1 MGRSARGLPS
11 PLSARRYGAAYGG
24 LCDRY
29 AVREPQISARRG
41 DPFRYRSAYHGDPND
56 RSRIAE
62 RIVVGIHE
70 KGAVVFTG
78 IIQAV
83 GRIAAIESGE
93 QDIRLCIESGKLPL
107 EGVSLGDSIATSGVC
122 LTVTELTG
130 EGYWADVSPESLSL
144 TTLGTKGVGDSVN
157 LETSLTLSTPLG
169 GHLVSG
175 HVDGVGHV
183 DNIIEDARFWRVRI
197 AAPETLARYVAMKG
211 SICVD
216 GTSLTVNQVEG
227 CHFELTIIPQTWEE
241 TVFSEYRVGSPVN
254 LEVDVIARY
263 LERLMQFEASAE
275 AT

>member
-1 MGRSARGLPS
+1 M
-11 PLSARRYGAAYGG
+11 
-24 LCDRY
+24 
-29 AVREPQISARRG
+29 
-41 DPFRYRSAYHGDPND
+41 
-56 RSRIAE
+56 
-62 RIVVGIHE
+62 
-70 KGAVVFTG
+70 FTG

-83 GRIAAIESGE
+83 GHIAAIESGE

-107 EGVSLGDSIATSGVC
+107 EGVGLGDSIATSGVC

-144 TTLGTKGVGDSVN
+144 TTLGTKGVGDPVN

-183 DNIIEDARFWRVRI
+183 DDIIEDARFWRVRI
-197 AAPETLARYVAMKG
+197 AAPEALARYVAMKG

-227 CHFELTIIPQTWEE
+227 RHFELTIIPQTWEE

-263 LERLMQFEASAE
+263 LERLMQFEANAE

>member
-1 MGRSARGLPS
+1 
-11 PLSARRYGAAYGG
+11 
-24 LCDRY
+24 
-29 AVREPQISARRG
+29 
-41 DPFRYRSAYHGDPND
+41 
-56 RSRIAE
+56 
-62 RIVVGIHE
+62 
-70 KGAVVFTG
+70 VFTG

-83 GRIAAIESGE
+83 GHIAAIDSGE

-144 TTLGTKGVGDSVN
+144 TTLGTKGIGDPVN
-157 LETSLTLSTPLG
+157 LETSLTLSAPLG

-183 DNIIEDARFWRVRI
+183 DDIIEDARFWRVRI
-197 AAPETLARYVAMKG
+197 VAPETLARYVAMKG

>member
-1 MGRSARGLPS
+1 M
-11 PLSARRYGAAYGG
+11 
-24 LCDRY
+24 
-29 AVREPQISARRG
+29 
-41 DPFRYRSAYHGDPND
+41 
-56 RSRIAE
+56 
-62 RIVVGIHE
+62 
-70 KGAVVFTG
+70 FTG

-83 GRIAAIESGE
+83 GHIAAIESGE

-144 TTLGTKGVGDSVN
+144 TTLGTKAIGDSVN

-183 DNIIEDARFWRVRI
+183 DDIIEDARFWRVRI

-263 LERLMQFEASAE
+263 LERLMQFEASTE
-275 AT
+275 GT

>member
-1 MGRSARGLPS
+1 M
-11 PLSARRYGAAYGG
+11 
-24 LCDRY
+24 
-29 AVREPQISARRG
+29 
-41 DPFRYRSAYHGDPND
+41 
-56 RSRIAE
+56 
-62 RIVVGIHE
+62 
-70 KGAVVFTG
+70 FTG

-263 LERLMQFEASAE
+263 LERLMQFEASTE
-275 AT
+275 GT

>member
-1 MGRSARGLPS
+1 
-11 PLSARRYGAAYGG
+11 
-24 LCDRY
+24 
-29 AVREPQISARRG
+29 
-41 DPFRYRSAYHGDPND
+41 
-56 RSRIAE
+56 
-62 RIVVGIHE
+62 
-70 KGAVVFTG
+70 VFTG

-93 QDIRLCIESGKLPL
+93 QDIRVCIESGKLPL

>member
-1 MGRSARGLPS
+1 M
-11 PLSARRYGAAYGG
+11 
-24 LCDRY
+24 
-29 AVREPQISARRG
+29 
-41 DPFRYRSAYHGDPND
+41 
-56 RSRIAE
+56 
-62 RIVVGIHE
+62 
-70 KGAVVFTG
+70 FTG

-83 GRIAAIESGE
+83 GHIAAIESGE

-107 EGVSLGDSIATSGVC
+107 EGVGLGDSIATSGVC

-144 TTLGTKGVGDSVN
+144 TTLGTKGVGDPVN

-183 DNIIEDARFWRVRI
+183 DDIIEDARFWRVRI

>member
-1 MGRSARGLPS
+1 M
-11 PLSARRYGAAYGG
+11 
-24 LCDRY
+24 
-29 AVREPQISARRG
+29 
-41 DPFRYRSAYHGDPND
+41 
-56 RSRIAE
+56 
-62 RIVVGIHE
+62 
-70 KGAVVFTG
+70 FTG

-227 CHFELTIIPQTWEE
+227 CHSELTIIPQTWEE